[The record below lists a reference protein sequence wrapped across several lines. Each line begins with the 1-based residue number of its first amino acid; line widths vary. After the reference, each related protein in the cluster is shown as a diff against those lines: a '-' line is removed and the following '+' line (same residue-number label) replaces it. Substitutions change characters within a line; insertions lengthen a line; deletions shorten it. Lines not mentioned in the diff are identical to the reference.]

1 MSLGWDPTTHY
12 QEIET
17 AEKYDRIRFA
27 GWSGRAFDR
36 LEKSVILR
44 AFADA
49 PRNTTIL
56 DLPSGTGRI
65 AEALLE
71 AGFARVHGVDIA
83 PAMLA
88 VAHRKLARF
97 GERYTSEVGDV
108 FEMAKQRSNEF
119 ELGLVARVL
128 MHFPLPQQIEF
139 LGCAATLVRRRVV
152 FTQSLSTPYHRA
164 RREVKRWF
172 GHDAPAAYP
181 ITTSELRQLVAG
193 AGLKL
198 VRTYRPMPLIT
209 EEVIVVADKS

>member
-12 QEIET
+12 KEIEI
-17 AEKYDRIRFA
+17 AEKYDRVRFSSL
-27 GWSGRAFDR
+27 SGRVFDA

-44 AFADA
+44 AFGDA
-49 PRNTTIL
+49 PRDTTVL

-88 VAHRKLARF
+88 VASRKLARF
-97 GERYTSEVGDV
+97 GERYTTEVGDV
-108 FEMAKQRSNEF
+108 FDLAKTRRDEY

-139 LGCAATLVRRRVV
+139 LRSAATLVRRRVV
-152 FTQSLSTPYHRA
+152 FTQSLDTPYHRA

-172 GHDAPAAYP
+172 GHDGPAAYP
-181 ITTSELRQLVAG
+181 ITPAQLRELVAG

-209 EEVIVVADKS
+209 EEVIVVADRA